1 MATRT
6 IVGASGIPVSVS
18 ETVASGLVGAGY
30 AQYADEAPASAGET
44 PEAEQPEDAETVED
58 QEAPEP
64 EPQDEASQ
72 FDPSTAG
79 VHEVLSYLAN
89 ADEAERHRVFAA
101 EAEGKARKTI
111 LDQSN

>member
-6 IVGASGIPVSVS
+6 IVGASGIPVAVS
-18 ETVASGLVGAGY
+18 EAVASGLVGAGY
-30 AQYADEAPASAGET
+30 AQYAGEAPAPAGNA
-44 PEAEQPEDAETVED
+44 PEQERPNKENSTTVEVED
-58 QEAPEP
+58 ETGE
-64 EPQDEASQ
+64 DEAGG

-89 ADEAERHRVFAA
+89 ADEAERARVFAA

-111 LDQSN
+111 LDQDI